1 MVRIGLA
8 SVFVSLLAFLP
19 VTPVRAEDVD
29 VALVLVS
36 DVSRSIDD
44 IEYKLEKDGYTSA
57 FTNQKV
63 IEAIQG
69 GPIGRIAVAYVEF
82 ANSSEVRTVLD
93 WTVIKDRASAKAFAD
108 HLNAA
113 PRSFW
118 GRTAISA
125 GIDKAVQL
133 LAESGLNATRRVIDV
148 GGDGTNNAGREAAD
162 ARDDAVKAGITINGL
177 AIINDHPVSWI
188 FAHVQPPGGLAKYY
202 RENVTGGP
210 GSFVL
215 EVHDF
220 VSFGEAMTRKL
231 VDEIASNPVGS
242 QFAATDRPQRP
253 SMGLL
258 INGEWQE
265 HELDMTKDGH
275 FERQESAFPAMS
287 GRYYLCVS
295 R

>member
-1 MVRIGLA
+1 MGRIALA

-19 VTPVRAEDVD
+19 VTLAHAEDVD

-57 FTNQKV
+57 FTNQRV

-69 GPIGRIAVAYVEF
+69 GPIGKIAIAYVEF
-82 ANSSEVRTVLD
+82 ASSFEVRTVLE
-93 WTVIKDRASAKAFAD
+93 WTVIKDGASAKAFAAN
-108 HLNAA
+108 LNAA

-125 GIDKAVQL
+125 GIDEAVRL
-133 LAESGLNATRRVIDV
+133 LAENGLNATRRVIDV
-148 GGDGTNNAGREAAD
+148 CGDGTNNAGREAAD
-162 ARDDAVKAGITINGL
+162 ARDDSVKAGITINGL
-177 AIINDHPVSWI
+177 AIINDHPVSWT
-188 FAHVQPPGGLAKYY
+188 FAHVQPPGGLANYY

-220 VSFGEAMTRKL
+220 ASFGEAMTRKL
-231 VDEIASNPVGS
+231 VDEIAIGPAKSRL
-242 QFAATDRPQRP
+242 ATQP
-253 SMGLL
+253 
-258 INGEWQE
+258 
-265 HELDMTKDGH
+265 
-275 FERQESAFPAMS
+275 
-287 GRYYLCVS
+287 
-295 R
+295 